1 MNAKLV
7 TSLTA
12 SALQEIKQANTTDS
26 RAMRDFILNISFPE
40 IYDFPFSRLDEM
52 TDTGFTTALDIL
64 QAIRNN
70 ETYRKSIEAIALE
83 LESAADQSDACLEV
97 IGATS
102 IRVVVAKKRI
112 ANVSAKYLGLDQ
124 AKKRARWIRD
134 NYLLEQKGSTRL
146 RKAALRRKSSV
157 KGISLISNTETNLF
171 IYQVR
176 SRNID
181 GRPTTKQ
188 YSVLKMGF
196 DGAFRAALSKA
207 AEEDINLDMNMKNP
221 YSPTEEEYEFFKHRV
236 PDLPKPA
243 GS

>member
-1 MNAKLV
+1 MNAQHV

-12 SALQEIKQANTTDS
+12 HALQEIKQSNTLEA

-64 QAIRNN
+64 RALRAKEISQQSM
-70 ETYRKSIEAIALE
+70 ETIALE
-83 LESAADQSDACLEV
+83 LERATDQSDACLEV
-97 IGATS
+97 IGSTS

-112 ANVSAKYLGLDQ
+112 ASVSAKYLSLDQ

-134 NYLLEQKGSTRL
+134 NYLLELKGTTRL
-146 RKAALRRKSSV
+146 RKAAFRRKCSV
-157 KGISLISNTETNLF
+157 KGISLISNPGTNLF

-176 SRNID
+176 STGEH

-188 YSVLKMGF
+188 FSVVKLGF
-196 DGAFRAALSKA
+196 DGAFRAALAKA
-207 AEEDINLDMNMKNP
+207 GEENPQLDMNMKNP
-221 YSPTEEEYEFFKHRV
+221 YSPTEEEYESFKHRV